1 MECSKRYS
9 FEEHRSKLV
18 KFGGASAPP
27 STYLSTAL
35 LCVYV
40 CIYVCVC
47 MYVCC
52 VCMRMWCVCMG
63 GWVGATTALHTH
75 APQSSNEPVR

>member
-9 FEEHRSKLV
+9 FEEHRSKLL
-18 KFGGASAPP
+18 KNLGGASAPP

-40 CIYVCVC
+40 CMYAYVCVC
-47 MYVCC
+47 MCVVCAC
-52 VCMRMWCVCMG
+52 VCGVCV
-63 GWVGATTALHTH
+63 WVGGCHNSTAYTCTTE
-75 APQSSNEPVR
+75 QQ